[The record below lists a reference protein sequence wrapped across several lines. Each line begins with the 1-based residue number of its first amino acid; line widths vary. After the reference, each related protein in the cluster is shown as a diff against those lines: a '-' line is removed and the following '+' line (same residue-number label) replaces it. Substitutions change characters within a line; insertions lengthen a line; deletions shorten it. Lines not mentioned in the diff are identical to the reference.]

1 MTTPGGAA
9 SSPLHAA
16 ALLAALCE
24 RLDDAVILVSAR
36 RRVLWLN
43 AAARTLFGLTD
54 DAIDRPLAETVA
66 DYRLPM
72 LVGAAFERGE
82 EVVDELG
89 EVLGARTVL
98 ARAIPVGDGGETHVA
113 VVLRDLTRLRQLET
127 VRRDFVAN
135 VSHELRTPVTAI
147 HLLVETLQ
155 NGALGEPREAAQ
167 FVERIGSE
175 VTHLR
180 QMVDELLELSLM
192 EVGERPL
199 RVAPIAV
206 AGLVRAADRLRPL
219 AEERGVDL
227 EFDVTEDVPPIAGDV
242 SRLELVVRNLVHNA
256 IKFTPRG
263 GTVTV
268 AARGV
273 DVDGEAQVAVE
284 VRDTGVGIAPEALAR
299 VFERFYKADRS
310 RLRDGDG
317 AGLGLAIA
325 RHTVEAHGGR
335 ITAAS
340 ELGHGTVFTVL
351 LPAAVEPADGAPEE
365 ARA

>member
-1 MTTPGGAA
+1 MI
-9 SSPLHAA
+9 A
-16 ALLAALCE
+16 ALLVALCE
-24 RLDDAVILVSAR
+24 RLDDAVILVTSR

-43 AAARTLFGLTD
+43 AAARTLFGITGDPL
-54 DAIDRPLAETVA
+54 DRPLAETVG
-66 DYRLPM
+66 DYRVPL
-72 LVGAAFERGE
+72 LVGAAFERDE
-82 EVVDELG
+82 EVADELG

-98 ARAIPVGDGGETHVA
+98 ARAIPLRQGDDTCVA
-113 VVLRDLTRLRQLET
+113 VVLHDLTRLRQLET

-155 NGALGEPREAAQ
+155 NGALGEPEEAAQ

-192 EVGERPL
+192 EAGERPL
-199 RVAPIAV
+199 RLAPIPV
-206 AGLVRAADRLRPL
+206 AELARAADRLRPL
-219 AEERGVDL
+219 AEERDVDL
-227 EFDVTEDVPPIAGDV
+227 RYEVDEDVPPIAGD
-242 SRLELVVRNLVHNA
+242 SGRLELVLRNLVHNA

-263 GTVTV
+263 GCVTIAAHAV
-268 AARGV
+268 A
-273 DVDGEAQVAVE
+273 DGTEVALE
-284 VRDTGVGIAPEALAR
+284 VRDTGVGIAPDALSR

-317 AGLGLAIA
+317 AGLGLAIS

-335 ITAAS
+335 ITVS
-340 ELGHGTVFTVL
+340 SDLGRGTTFTVL
-351 LPAAVEPADGAPEE
+351 LPAATSPRPM
-365 ARA
+365 

>member
-1 MTTPGGAA
+1 MTTPRGAA
-9 SSPLHAA
+9 SGSIRAA

-24 RLDDAVILVSAR
+24 SLDDAIFLVSAQ

-43 AAARTLFGLTD
+43 AAARTLFGITD
-54 DAIDRPLAETVA
+54 DAVDRPLVETVS

-72 LVGAAFERGE
+72 LVNSAFERDE
-82 EVVDELG
+82 EVADELR
-89 EVLGARTVL
+89 EILGARTVL
-98 ARAIPVGDGGETHVA
+98 ARAIPVRDEGDAFVA
-113 VVLRDLTRLRQLET
+113 VLLHDQTRLRQLET

-155 NGALGEPREAAQ
+155 NGALGEPGEAAR

-192 EVGERPL
+192 EAGERPL
-199 RVAPIAV
+199 RLGPIPLAS
-206 AGLVRAADRLRPL
+206 LVHAADRLRPL
-219 AEERGVDL
+219 AEEREVEL
-227 EFDVTEDVPPIAGDV
+227 QFDIAADVPAIVGDS
-242 SRLELVVRNLVHNA
+242 SRLEMVVRNLVHNA

-263 GTVTV
+263 GCVTV
-268 AARGV
+268 AAYASGAA
-273 DVDGEAQVAVE
+273 EVAVE
-284 VRDTGVGIAPEALAR
+284 VRDTGVGIAQDALGR

-335 ITAAS
+335 ITVDS
-340 ELGHGTVFTVL
+340 EVGHGTTFRVL
-351 LPAAVEPADGAPEE
+351 LPAANPVSSTPE
-365 ARA
+365 

>member
-1 MTTPGGAA
+1 MTTPRGAA
-9 SSPLHAA
+9 SGPIRAA
-16 ALLAALCE
+16 TVLAALCE
-24 RLDDAVILVSAR
+24 RLDDAIILVSVQ

-43 AAARTLFGLTD
+43 AAARTLLGITD
-54 DAIDRPLAETVA
+54 DAVDRPLAETVS

-72 LVGAAFERGE
+72 LVNAALERDE
-82 EVVDELG
+82 EIADELG

-98 ARAIPVGDGGETHVA
+98 ARAIPVHDEGGVYVA
-113 VVLRDLTRLRQLET
+113 VLLHDQTRLRQLET

-155 NGALGEPREAAQ
+155 NGALGEPGEAAQ

-192 EVGERPL
+192 EAGERPL
-199 RVAPIAV
+199 RLGPIPLT
-206 AGLVRAADRLRPL
+206 GLVHAADRLRPL
-219 AEERGVDL
+219 AEERDVDL
-227 EFDVTEDVPPIAGDV
+227 RFDVAADVPAIVGD
-242 SRLELVVRNLVHNA
+242 SARLEMVVRNLVHNA

-263 GTVTV
+263 GCVTV
-268 AARGV
+268 SARASGAS
-273 DVDGEAQVAVE
+273 EVAIE
-284 VRDTGVGIAPEALAR
+284 VRDTGVGIAHDALPR

-335 ITAAS
+335 ITVDS
-340 ELGHGTVFTVL
+340 EVGRGTTFRVL
-351 LPAAVEPADGAPEE
+351 MPAANPSGNGDNE
-365 ARA
+365 AAAERD

>member
-1 MTTPGGAA
+1 MTTPRGAA
-9 SSPLHAA
+9 SSRSQAA

-24 RLDDAVILVSAR
+24 RLDDAIILVSSE

-43 AAARTLFGLTD
+43 AAARTLFGITA
-54 DAIDRPLAETVA
+54 DAVDRPLAETGG

-72 LVGAAFERGE
+72 LVNTAFERDE
-82 EVVDELG
+82 EVADELG
-89 EVLGARTVL
+89 DVLGARTVL
-98 ARAIPVGDGGETHVA
+98 ARAIPVGDDARVHVA
-113 VVLRDLTRLRQLET
+113 VLLHDQTRLRQLET

-155 NGALGEPREAAQ
+155 NGALGEPQEAAE
-167 FVERIGSE
+167 FVDRIGSE
-175 VTHLR
+175 VAHLR

-192 EVGERPL
+192 EAGERPL
-199 RVAPIAV
+199 RLAPIAV
-206 AGLVRAADRLRPL
+206 AELVQAADRLRPL

-227 EFDVTEDVPPIAGDV
+227 RFDIAGEVPPIVADS

-268 AARGV
+268 AARAAESGTQSV
-273 DVDGEAQVAVE
+273 IE
-284 VRDTGVGIAPEALAR
+284 VHDTGVGIAPEALSR

-335 ITAAS
+335 IAVSS
-340 ELGHGTVFTVL
+340 EVGHGTTFTLL
-351 LPAAVEPADGAPEE
+351 LPASTPGDSE
-365 ARA
+365 AH

>member
-1 MTTPGGAA
+1 MTTPRGAA
-9 SSPLHAA
+9 SGPSHAA

-24 RLDDAVILVSAR
+24 RLDDAIILVSSQ

-43 AAARTLFGLTD
+43 AAARTLLGITQE
-54 DAIDRPLAETVA
+54 AVDRPLAETVG

-72 LVGAAFERGE
+72 LVNTAFERDE
-82 EVVDELG
+82 EVADELG
-89 EVLGARTVL
+89 DVLGARTVL
-98 ARAIPVGDGGETHVA
+98 ARAIPVRDDGGVHVA
-113 VVLRDLTRLRQLET
+113 VLLHDQTRLRQLET

-155 NGALGEPREAAQ
+155 NGAIGEPEEAAE
-167 FVERIGSE
+167 FVDRIGSE
-175 VTHLR
+175 VAHLR

-192 EVGERPL
+192 EAGERPL
-199 RVAPIAV
+199 RLAPIAV
-206 AGLVRAADRLRPL
+206 AELVRAADRLRPL

-227 EFDVTEDVPPIAGDV
+227 RFDVAGEVPPIVADS

-263 GTVTV
+263 GCVTV
-268 AARGV
+268 AARPAEGGTQSV
-273 DVDGEAQVAVE
+273 IE
-284 VRDTGVGIAPEALAR
+284 VRDTGVGIAPEALPR

-335 ITAAS
+335 IAVSS
-340 ELGHGTVFTVL
+340 EVGHGTIFAVL
-351 LPAAVEPADGAPEE
+351 LPASTASDTE
-365 ARA
+365 AN